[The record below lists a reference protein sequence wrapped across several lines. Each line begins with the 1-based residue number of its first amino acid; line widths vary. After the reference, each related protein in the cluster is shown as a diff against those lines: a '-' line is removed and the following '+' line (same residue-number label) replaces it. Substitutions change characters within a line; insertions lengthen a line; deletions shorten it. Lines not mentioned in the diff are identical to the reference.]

1 MFIVTD
7 PSSPSGPPYVPIL
20 AIFELP
26 TVGTGL
32 KYPNTPWNPEKVPC
46 EGCQTV
52 WAEIVEEQDAFYDQ
66 VHHQEW
72 IYAAELAIVILLLI
86 GPLLLGGA
94 ATLLYHLRKYNP
106 DVYPEKYYPPAQR
119 ARQPDVWKELF
130 FPKASRGRKVAGTVP
145 RNNMEDDQF

>member
-1 MFIVTD
+1 MLFR
-7 PSSPSGPPYVPIL
+7 S
-20 AIFELP
+20 
-26 TVGTGL
+26 
-32 KYPNTPWNPEKVPC
+32 
-46 EGCQTV
+46 
-52 WAEIVEEQDAFYDQ
+52 VEEQDAFYDQ

-119 ARQPDVWKELF
+119 ASCSSTISAHTVWQPSQGTFSGFHGVLGYFNPVPTVGSSKIAKMGTYGGPEGELG
-130 FPKASRGRKVAGTVP
+130 SVTMNMRGGTD
-145 RNNMEDDQF
+145 E